1 MQLFVK
7 ALLFVK
13 AMVPQPF
20 HSRFPLSALAA
31 ALVVSALLL
40 VAAAFSAQAGLIAT
54 AIIIFVASVAASAV
68 LVARELAKAQR
79 GSVEMPVRVARPFP
93 MGSRSVRENIM
104 RLRRSA
110 ETPAEEEALRR
121 AQKAEAV
128 DRLRDGIVHDLNNR
142 LMVISA
148 NIDAVARQ
156 MKEQP
161 LLQRKLLSALVASD
175 QAATL
180 LARST
185 AFARQHTPNVQ
196 NIDLG
201 ERIESVAALMGRSL
215 LRDTVELRV
224 AVEEGL
230 WPVAVD
236 PDDLETAIVTLSA
249 HARDALAQ
257 GGAIRI
263 EANNIHVTRG
273 TLSDSLLEG
282 DFVRLVI
289 DSVDAADAAGPFN
302 DPAVNA
308 FMLDDLDMSSW
319 ETLNRGL
326 HFLHALGGATEVRS
340 NGNGLTIS
348 LYLRRADLPVRLKAG
363 AADDEPTPAEKIR
376 SAIEILVV
384 DDEVEVALAV
394 QTMLDEFGY
403 VTHVATD
410 AGQALRSLHA
420 RKPELVLMDV
430 SMPGTMNGVALA
442 REVRQAFSDL
452 PIVLFTGNPGVAE
465 DQSEFPLLHKPVVS
479 RDLHAAIQRQLR
491 FAGENKII
499 PLFPHQARRAP

>member
-7 ALLFVK
+7 A
-13 AMVPQPF
+13 MDPQPF

-31 ALVVSALLL
+31 ALVVLAIF
-40 VAAAFSAQAGLIAT
+40 VAAAAFSGQTGVTAAT
-54 AIIIFVASVAASAV
+54 VIVFSAAVVASAV
-68 LVARELAKAQR
+68 LVARELSSAGRDQSEPGIR
-79 GSVEMPVRVARPFP
+79 IARPFP
-93 MGSRSVRENIM
+93 KGLRSGRDSAWPVSQRDGSE
-104 RLRRSA
+104 A
-110 ETPAEEEALRR
+110 EEALRR

-128 DRLRDGIVHDLNNR
+128 NRLRDGIVHDLNNR

-175 QAATL
+175 QAASL

-185 AFARQHTPNVQ
+185 AFARQHAPHVQ
-196 NIDLG
+196 NVELG
-201 ERIESVAALMGRSL
+201 ERIDSLATLMGRSL

-224 AVEEGL
+224 SIEDDL

-257 GGAIRI
+257 GGTIRI
-263 EANNIHVTRG
+263 EASNVEVTRG
-273 TLSDSLLEG
+273 TLGDPLLEG

-289 DSVDAADAAGPFN
+289 DSSDAGESAGPFD

-308 FMLDDLDMSSW
+308 FTLDDLDMSSW
-319 ETLNRGL
+319 EALKRGL
-326 HFLHALGGATEVRS
+326 HFLHAIGGTTEVRH

-348 LYLRRADLPVRLKAG
+348 LYLRRADLPARLRAG
-363 AADDEPTPAEKIR
+363 AAEDDPTPADR
-376 SAIEILVV
+376 VASAIEILVV

-403 VTHVATD
+403 VTQVATD
-410 AGQALRSLHA
+410 PAQALRSLRA
-420 RKPELVLMDV
+420 RVPALVLMDV
-430 SMPGTMNGVALA
+430 SMPGTMNGVMLA
-442 REVRQAFSDL
+442 REVRQSFADL
-452 PIVLFTGNPGVAE
+452 PIVLFTGNPGVDE

-491 FAGENKII
+491 FAGETKVI
-499 PLFPHQARRAP
+499 PLFPRQARRAP

>member
-7 ALLFVK
+7 T
-13 AMVPQPF
+13 MDPQQF
-20 HSRFPLSALAA
+20 HSRFPLA
-31 ALVVSALLL
+31 ALVAALVASALFV
-40 VAAAFSAQAGLIAT
+40 VAAASSAQTGLLAP
-54 AIIIFVASVAASAV
+54 AIIVFLATIAASAV
-68 LVARELAKAQR
+68 LVARELARAR
-79 GSVEMPVRVARPFP
+79 RDSFETGLRITRPFP
-93 MGSRSVRENIM
+93 KGNGPGRQSAFGARRGRADRS
-104 RLRRSA
+104 
-110 ETPAEEEALRR
+110 TEEEALRR
-121 AQKAEAV
+121 TQKAEAV

-156 MKEQP
+156 IKDQP

-175 QAATL
+175 QAASL

-185 AFARQHTPNVQ
+185 AFARQHRPHVQ
-196 NIDLG
+196 NVELG
-201 ERIESVAALMGRSL
+201 ERIESIAALMGRSL

-224 AVEEGL
+224 SVEEHL

-249 HARDALAQ
+249 HARDTLAQ
-257 GGAIRI
+257 GGTIRI
-263 EANNIHVTRG
+263 EASNTQVMRG
-273 TLSDSLLEG
+273 TLADPLLEG

-289 DSVDAADAAGPFN
+289 DSTDAGDAAGAFD

-308 FMLDDLDMSSW
+308 FALDDLDMSSW
-319 ETLNRGL
+319 EALRRGL
-326 HFLHALGGATEVRS
+326 HFLHALGGATEVRR
-340 NGNGLTIS
+340 NGNGLRIS
-348 LYLRRADLPVRLKAG
+348 LYLKRAELPQRIRPGIAEEESTS
-363 AADDEPTPAEKIR
+363 ADKIG
-376 SAIEILVV
+376 STIEILVV

-410 AGQALRSLHA
+410 AAQALRSLHA
-420 RKPELVLMDV
+420 RSPELVLMDV
-430 SMPGTMNGVALA
+430 SMPGTMNGVMLA
-442 REVRQAFSDL
+442 REVRQSFAEL
-452 PIVLFTGNPGVAE
+452 PIVLFTGNPEVDE

-491 FAGENKII
+491 FAGETKVI
-499 PLFPHQARRAP
+499 PLFPRQARSAP